1 LTHERIRDRFNGS
14 QGRRIHHRP
23 KGGASHDY
31 GDRHVAAMGAEIEK
45 YPRYKIAALKKEP
58 VPHKHRRRTVAQ
70 LAAAAEAKA
79 IRKAS
84 RPAAGS

>member
-1 LTHERIRDRFNGS
+1 M
-14 QGRRIHHRP
+14 
-23 KGGASHDY
+23 
-31 GDRHVAAMGAEIEK
+31 VAEIEK

-79 IRKAS
+79 IRKALCP
-84 RPAAGS
+84 PAAG